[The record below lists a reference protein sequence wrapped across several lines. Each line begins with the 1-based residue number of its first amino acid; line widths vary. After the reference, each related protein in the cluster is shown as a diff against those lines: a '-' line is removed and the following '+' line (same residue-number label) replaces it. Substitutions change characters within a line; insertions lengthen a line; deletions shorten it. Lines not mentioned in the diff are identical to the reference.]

1 MKVHAKASG
10 VGTRTKFP
18 KRSSTGCSV
27 MQCVLYI
34 QPQGH
39 EIVII
44 YHNDKVASP
53 MTLAWTLTRTQTSSL
68 VSLSSS
74 TSSHSTPSCWAMYSH
89 VTFSPPEKHK
99 QQKKK
104 KRKKEKKIGFLL
116 YCRFVLCLHPRET
129 MLWTWI
135 RLVRAQWREE
145 KRKHD
150 GNHFITAERW
160 AKNMLNTAK
169 LANSSHPGVT

>member
-1 MKVHAKASG
+1 MKLHVKASG
-10 VGTRTKFP
+10 VGTRTQFP

-39 EIVII
+39 EIIII
-44 YHNDKVASP
+44 YHTGKVTSP
-53 MTLAWTLTRTQTSSL
+53 MTLAWTLTLTQTSSL

-99 QQKKK
+99 QKKK
-104 KRKKEKKIGFLL
+104 KKKKIRFLL
-116 YCRFVLCLHPRET
+116 YCRFVLCLPPCEAT
-129 MLWTWI
+129 LWTWI
-135 RLVRAQWREE
+135 RLLPAQWREE

-150 GNHFITAERW
+150 GNHFFTAERW
-160 AKNMLNTAK
+160 VKNMLK
-169 LANSSHPGVT
+169 RG

>member
-1 MKVHAKASG
+1 MKLHVKASS
-10 VGTRTKFP
+10 VGTRTQFP

-27 MQCVLYI
+27 MQCILYI

-39 EIVII
+39 EIIII
-44 YHNDKVASP
+44 YHTGKVTSP
-53 MTLAWTLTRTQTSSL
+53 MTLAWTLTLTQTSSL

-104 KRKKEKKIGFLL
+104 KKEDKISSLLQIISLSPPVWGDVMNMDQTVASAVKRRKKKTWWESLYHSREMSKK
-116 YCRFVLCLHPRET
+116 C
-129 MLWTWI
+129 
-135 RLVRAQWREE
+135 
-145 KRKHD
+145 
-150 GNHFITAERW
+150 
-160 AKNMLNTAK
+160 
-169 LANSSHPGVT
+169 